1 MRPIILILFVFVAST
16 AAAQVQLS
24 FDVGGIYKTYRYSEG
39 GLAAMDGSLPAGG
52 EGHAT
57 LRAGYAWGGTVGA
70 GLLLGGGYSSY
81 SYTDG
86 YYSPLNGKWEESSTT
101 VSGGLCL
108 SGGLYF
114 RLALLHRG
122 PWAVYAELTTLY
134 DRLDGEESRS
144 EIRATGLYPVE
155 MSRRRLQQDI
165 MAHIAPLL
173 CYSFGP
179 HWTAD
184 LRLDWVA
191 LTFLHTRTN
200 TYPWHL
206 EGGSSQEA
214 GSETLTTQLG
224 LGAHLLPHSG
234 VTLGFSYQ
242 F

>member
-57 LRAGYAWGGTVGA
+57 LGVGYAWGGAAGA
-70 GLLLGGGYSSY
+70 GLMLGGGYSSY
-81 SYTDG
+81 LFTDG
-86 YYSPLNGKWEESSTT
+86 YFNPDKGSWEESATT
-101 VSGGLCL
+101 TRSGFCL
-108 SGGLYF
+108 SGGFYF

-134 DRLDGEESRS
+134 DRLDGEEARN
-144 EIRATGLYPVE
+144 EIRATGLFPVE
-155 MSRRRLQQDI
+155 MSRRRLQQDM
-165 MAHIAPLL
+165 MARIAPLL
-173 CYSFGP
+173 CYSFSP

-214 GSETLTTQLG
+214 GAETLTTQLG
-224 LGAHLLPHSG
+224 LGAHLLPCSG
-234 VTLGFSYQ
+234 VTLGFSYL